1 MVPEVR
7 KILYATD
14 LSVNA
19 RYAFGYAASLAG
31 CFGAGITVLHVLEEL
46 SPNAV
51 AIVGDLLGEERW
63 KDVRKK
69 NEDQVVQSIKDRI
82 EKFCDD
88 MEHKLPECSFIIDS
102 VIVEIGHPVDRI
114 IRQAKKNN
122 CDMIVMGSR
131 GHGVLKEAMLGST
144 SRRVLRRSEIP
155 VLVIRLPK
163 KD

>member
-31 CFGAGITVLHVLEEL
+31 CFSAGITVLHVLEEL

-51 AIVGDLLGEERW
+51 AIVGNLLGEERW
-63 KDVRKK
+63 KDVRKR

-88 MEHKLPECSFIIDS
+88 MEHKLTECSFIIDS

-114 IRQAKKNN
+114 IRQAEKNN
-122 CDMIVMGSR
+122 CDMIVMGSH
-131 GHGVLKEAMLGST
+131 GQGVLKEAMLGST

>member
-1 MVPEVR
+1 M
-7 KILYATD
+7 
-14 LSVNA
+14 
-19 RYAFGYAASLAG
+19 AG
-31 CFGAGITVLHVLEEL
+31 CFGAGPTVLHVLEEL
-46 SPNAV
+46 SPNA
-51 AIVGDLLGEERW
+51 AALVGDLLGEERW
-63 KDVRKK
+63 KDLRNK
-69 NEDQVVQSIKDRI
+69 NENQVVQSIKDSI

-88 MEHKLPECSFIIDS
+88 MEHKLQECSFIIDK

-122 CDMIVMGSR
+122 CDMIIMGSR
-131 GHGVLKEAMLGST
+131 GQGVLKEAMLGST

>member
-1 MVPEVR
+1 MIPEIK

-14 LSVNA
+14 LSDNA
-19 RYAFGYAASLAG
+19 QYAFEYAATMAG
-31 CFGAGITVLHVLEEL
+31 CFGARITVLHVLEEL

-51 AIVGDLLGEERW
+51 AMVGDLLGEERW
-63 KDVRKK
+63 KELRKK
-69 NEDQVVQSIKDRI
+69 NKNQVIQSIKDRI
-82 EKFCDD
+82 EKFCAD
-88 MEHKLPECSFIIDS
+88 MEHKLTECSFIIDS

-122 CDMIVMGSR
+122 CDMIVMGYR
-131 GHGVLKEAMLGST
+131 GQGVLKEAMLGST
-144 SRRVLRRSEIP
+144 ARRVLRRSEVP